1 MKSLTR
7 GHFKA
12 GLDSVRGDKWR
23 NIWTMLGI
31 IIGVASVIT
40 IVSIGEGV
48 KQQVSGQINRAGK
61 NLITVRPGTL
71 SANNKTSNNFN
82 VLSGL
87 SITGSLQQSDVEAIA
102 GDKSVAASAPLAAI
116 AADVKSS
123 QGNYNGGLVIGTGP
137 DLPSL
142 INQSLAY
149 GVFLTEDDKGMNVAV
164 LGQAA
169 AASMFDIDVPLGHTF
184 KIRGEEF
191 IVRGI
196 FNDFGA
202 TPLSDEANYN
212 NSIFIPYDVA
222 QRITK
227 NTASTYEIL
236 AKSSSTETVNSTV
249 ASLQSTLK
257 KSHGGQTDFTV
268 LKSSQTLE
276 ARSDVLTLLTSLISG
291 VAAISL
297 LVGGIGIM
305 NVMLVS
311 VTERMHEIGIRKAI
325 GATNRQILSQFIIES
340 SLLSLTGGVIGVIV
354 SFAVDGLLRFF
365 TNLRPVISWQVVLLA
380 TGVSLVV
387 GIVFGSI
394 PALKAARKD
403 PIEALR
409 AQ

>member
-1 MKSLTR
+1 MKSLTQ

-23 NIWTMLGI
+23 NFWTMLGI

-48 KQQVSGQINRAGK
+48 KQQISSQINKSGK
-61 NLITVRPGTL
+61 NLITIRPSTL
-71 SANNKTSNNFN
+71 STSNKDSNNFN
-82 VLSGL
+82 ILSGV
-87 SITGSLQQSDVEAIA
+87 SIMGSLQQDDAEA
-102 GDKSVAASAPLAAI
+102 VAQAKGIIASAPLAVISANVS
-116 AADVKSS
+116 AAHGAYRD
-123 QGNYNGGLVIGTGP
+123 GLVIGTTT
-137 DLPSL
+137 DLPTL

-149 GVFLTEDDKGMNVAV
+149 GVFLTDDDKGMNVAV
-164 LGQAA
+164 IGQSAA
-169 AASMFDIDVPLGHTF
+169 NAMFEVDVPLGHTF
-184 KIRGEEF
+184 KIKNEEF

-202 TPLSDEANYN
+202 TPLSEQANYN
-212 NSIFIPYDVA
+212 SAIFIPYDVA
-222 QRITK
+222 QRLTK
-227 NTASTYEIL
+227 NTAATYQIL
-236 AKSSSTETVNSTV
+236 AKTNGSESVDAAVSSV
-249 ASLQSTLK
+249 QSKLTK
-257 KSHGGQTDFTV
+257 THGGQSNFSV
-268 LKSSQTLE
+268 LKASQSQAVSSN
-276 ARSDVLTLLTSLISG
+276 VLTLLTSLIGG

-340 SLLSLTGGVIGVIV
+340 SLLSLTGGAIGVAV
-354 SFAVDGLLRFF
+354 AFVVDGLLRFS
-365 TNLRPVISWQVVLLA
+365 TNLRPVISWQIVLLA
-380 TGVSLVV
+380 TGVSLAV
-387 GIVFGSI
+387 GILFGSI

-409 AQ
+409 SQ